1 MGKASNRKKE
11 HRRLAA
17 LGLSNPVARKA
28 VAVASRDA
36 VISELKK
43 ASTEEQIE
51 VLASVSPSKVG
62 KAIMRKAPAEMDK
75 GIKELQKKDVPVT
88 VDNLCAEIKSTPG
101 FLTMCEQAGL
111 SLEWFESLAKERMEA
126 HRL

>member
-88 VDNLCAEIKSTPG
+88 VENLCAEIKSTPG

>member
-88 VDNLCAEIKSTPG
+88 VENLCAEIKSTPG

-126 HRL
+126 HGL

>member
-75 GIKELQKKDVPVT
+75 GIRELQKKNVPVT
-88 VDNLCAEIKSTPG
+88 VDNLCAEIRSTPG
-101 FLTMCEQAGL
+101 FLVMCENAGL

-126 HRL
+126 HGL

>member
-126 HRL
+126 HGL

>member
-17 LGLSNPVARKA
+17 MGLSNPVARKA

-88 VDNLCAEIKSTPG
+88 VENLCAEIKSTPG

>member
-88 VDNLCAEIKSTPG
+88 VDNLCAEIRSTPG
-101 FLTMCEQAGL
+101 FLVMCENAGL
-111 SLEWFESLAKERMEA
+111 SLEWFESLAKERMKA
-126 HRL
+126 HGL

>member
-88 VDNLCAEIKSTPG
+88 VENLCAEIKSTPG
-101 FLTMCEQAGL
+101 FLTMIL
-111 SLEWFESLAKERMEA
+111 FRRTSSLQ
-126 HRL
+126 